1 MKKII
6 CFLLT
11 LTLIICGGATTA
23 YASGNVL
30 NIDKKNISHEVSS
43 DLYGLFIEDISYACD
58 GGLVSQMVNNGSFE

>member
-30 NIDKKNISHEVSS
+30 NIDKKIYPTRLAVTCTVCS
-43 DLYGLFIEDISYACD
+43 
-58 GGLVSQMVNNGSFE
+58 